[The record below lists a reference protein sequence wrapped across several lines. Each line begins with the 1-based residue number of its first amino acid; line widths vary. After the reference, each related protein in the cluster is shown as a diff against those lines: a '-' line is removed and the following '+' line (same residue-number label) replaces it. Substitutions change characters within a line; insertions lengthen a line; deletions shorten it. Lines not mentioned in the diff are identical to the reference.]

1 MSCERPR
8 CRWRLFMTS
17 TATSRVSSRLPTS
30 WTLLLGR
37 SGQTR
42 AHLIKR
48 RCGAT
53 TAPGSLQEACLRTRW
68 QSNSESCCPPR
79 ATTKLLRG
87 LSYCRWAGCPRQA
100 TQPASP
106 AGVSRWLIWTSGAST
121 RCSRPLWTEVSD
133 DENQTRHPLG
143 CGRHLVRDTSGCSL
157 LRFGTVG
164 FSAPTRIGRFP
175 SALACGSGTSHLGT
189 HLSEHRRGFRLSDG
203 GRPRARQQIA
213 LCSGQGGNEP

>member
-1 MSCERPR
+1 
-8 CRWRLFMTS
+8 MTN

-30 WTLLLGR
+30 WTPLLGR

-53 TAPGSLQEACLRTRW
+53 TAPGSLQEACLRKRW
-68 QSNSESCCPPR
+68 QSNSESCCPRR
-79 ATTKLLRG
+79 ATTKLWRG
-87 LSYCRWAGCPRQA
+87 LSYRRWAGCPRQV

-106 AGVSRWLIWTSGAST
+106 GGVSKWLIWTSGAST

-157 LRFGTVG
+157 LRFGTVRR
-164 FSAPTRIGRFP
+164 PRH
-175 SALACGSGTSHLGT
+175 GSDAFLLRS
-189 HLSEHRRGFRLSDG
+189 RADG
-203 GRPRARQQIA
+203 G
-213 LCSGQGGNEP
+213 